1 MKIQDLLLKFQG
13 VKQVSENQYMAI
25 CPAHDD
31 HSPSLSIGLS
41 KDRKQIL
48 LNCFA
53 GCKAEDIL
61 NNVGLKLKDMY
72 DNDERNETNTMS
84 KTVYTY
90 YNADGSI
97 AYTKNRFDKADGK
110 KSFSFVCPNGEK
122 GLGDKKPVPYNLPEV
137 IRAQK
142 VYFVEGEKCADAVIQ
157 AGRVATTLNCGSGS
171 KWLSEY
177 QDYFMGKEVVILP
190 DNDKP
195 GMKYAKKIV
204 ENIPNAKIVCLPG
217 LPPKGDV
224 YDWLKAGHSME
235 EVDDLPYL
243 DILEQDES
251 TELKSE
257 PQKRKSGKNK
267 TQENTLLE
275 ILQEQGATLFINS
288 ENNEPYIA
296 LRQNKHLK
304 VMKIESGEFN
314 TYASYVYRE
323 KTQSGLKSENT
334 KQVALYLKG
343 KTLFENSKKVK
354 LYNRVGKAEN
364 AFWYDLRTEDWKF
377 VKITEEGWE
386 IREED
391 KILFDRYNHQKGQC
405 LPRKNGDIQKI
416 LKYIN
421 IKNQKTLFLC
431 WFVSCYVPD
440 IVHSAIIVFGEKG
453 AAKTTACTFLKKAID
468 PSIVKTLSLDKKTES
483 RLISLQEHW
492 FLPFDNLSKINQDT
506 SDLFC
511 RAITGEAV
519 QSRKLYTDDESHF
532 FLFKRCLAINGI
544 NNVANSSDLLD
555 RSILLEL
562 SRVDEEDRRELTE
575 LEQEFEEDLPDILGG
590 VFDVLS
596 KAMRIYPDVHLRKL
610 PRMADFC
617 RWGYAIGEALG
628 GQGEKFL
635 SEYNANRE
643 KSNYELIS
651 SDSVATLMIDFMENK
666 REWKGLVSE
675 LWNYLRTAADETG
688 LGLRAVPPAAN
699 ALSRKLNE
707 LHSNLKNVG
716 IEFTIK
722 STAKGSLITIENEKI
737 SQLPPYIQ
745 EDKEDQDEEVEF

>member
-61 NNVGLKLKDMY
+61 NNVGLKLKDLY

-90 YNADGSI
+90 YNSDGSI
-97 AYTKNRFDKADGK
+97 AYTKIVSIKRMGKRAFLLYARTGKSDLAIKSRFRTICRR
-110 KSFSFVCPNGEK
+110 SFVLRRSTSSKEK
-122 GLGDKKPVPYNLPEV
+122 
-137 IRAQK
+137 
-142 VYFVEGEKCADAVIQ
+142 KCADAVIQ

-288 ENNEPYIA
+288 ENNEA
-296 LRQNKHLK
+296 
-304 VMKIESGEFN
+304 
-314 TYASYVYRE
+314 
-323 KTQSGLKSENT
+323 
-334 KQVALYLKG
+334 
-343 KTLFENSKKVK
+343 
-354 LYNRVGKAEN
+354 
-364 AFWYDLRTEDWKF
+364 
-377 VKITEEGWE
+377 
-386 IREED
+386 
-391 KILFDRYNHQKGQC
+391 
-405 LPRKNGDIQKI
+405 
-416 LKYIN
+416 
-421 IKNQKTLFLC
+421 
-431 WFVSCYVPD
+431 
-440 IVHSAIIVFGEKG
+440 VHCA
-453 AAKTTACTFLKKAID
+453 
-468 PSIVKTLSLDKKTES
+468 
-483 RLISLQEHW
+483 
-492 FLPFDNLSKINQDT
+492 
-506 SDLFC
+506 
-511 RAITGEAV
+511 
-519 QSRKLYTDDESHF
+519 
-532 FLFKRCLAINGI
+532 
-544 NNVANSSDLLD
+544 
-555 RSILLEL
+555 
-562 SRVDEEDRRELTE
+562 
-575 LEQEFEEDLPDILGG
+575 
-590 VFDVLS
+590 
-596 KAMRIYPDVHLRKL
+596 
-610 PRMADFC
+610 
-617 RWGYAIGEALG
+617 
-628 GQGEKFL
+628 
-635 SEYNANRE
+635 
-643 KSNYELIS
+643 
-651 SDSVATLMIDFMENK
+651 
-666 REWKGLVSE
+666 
-675 LWNYLRTAADETG
+675 
-688 LGLRAVPPAAN
+688 
-699 ALSRKLNE
+699 
-707 LHSNLKNVG
+707 
-716 IEFTIK
+716 
-722 STAKGSLITIENEKI
+722 
-737 SQLPPYIQ
+737 
-745 EDKEDQDEEVEF
+745 

>member
-110 KSFSFVCPNGEK
+110 KSFSFVRPNGEK

-304 VMKIESGEFN
+304 VMKIESGEFDLEGIRQRPDDE
-314 TYASYVYRE
+314 AIRE
-323 KTQSGLKSENT
+323 LSGLKGVGVWTAEMILLFCMQRPDVFSYDDLAIQRGLRMVYHHRKIDRKLFE
-334 KQVALYLKG
+334 KYRRRFSPYCSVASLYL
-343 KTLFENSKKVK
+343 
-354 LYNRVGKAEN
+354 
-364 AFWYDLRTEDWKF
+364 W
-377 VKITEEGWE
+377 
-386 IREED
+386 
-391 KILFDRYNHQKGQC
+391 
-405 LPRKNGDIQKI
+405 
-416 LKYIN
+416 
-421 IKNQKTLFLC
+421 
-431 WFVSCYVPD
+431 
-440 IVHSAIIVFGEKG
+440 
-453 AAKTTACTFLKKAID
+453 AAA
-468 PSIVKTLSLDKKTES
+468 
-483 RLISLQEHW
+483 
-492 FLPFDNLSKINQDT
+492 
-506 SDLFC
+506 
-511 RAITGEAV
+511 
-519 QSRKLYTDDESHF
+519 
-532 FLFKRCLAINGI
+532 
-544 NNVANSSDLLD
+544 
-555 RSILLEL
+555 
-562 SRVDEEDRRELTE
+562 
-575 LEQEFEEDLPDILGG
+575 GG
-590 VFDVLS
+590 
-596 KAMRIYPDVHLRKL
+596 
-610 PRMADFC
+610 
-617 RWGYAIGEALG
+617 
-628 GQGEKFL
+628 
-635 SEYNANRE
+635 
-643 KSNYELIS
+643 
-651 SDSVATLMIDFMENK
+651 
-666 REWKGLVSE
+666 
-675 LWNYLRTAADETG
+675 
-688 LGLRAVPPAAN
+688 AVPGLKDYAPAQRPK
-699 ALSRKLNE
+699 RK
-707 LHSNLKNVG
+707 G
-716 IEFTIK
+716 
-722 STAKGSLITIENEKI
+722 
-737 SQLPPYIQ
+737 
-745 EDKEDQDEEVEF
+745 

>member
-53 GCKAEDIL
+53 GCKAEDVL
-61 NNVGLKLKDMY
+61 NSVGLRLKDLY

-110 KSFSFVCPNGEK
+110 KSFSFVRPNGEK

-177 QDYFMGKEVVILP
+177 QDYFIDKEVIILP
-190 DNDKP
+190 DNDNP
-195 GMKYAKKIV
+195 GMKYAKKIA

-235 EVDDLPYL
+235 EVDNLPYL

-257 PQKRKSGKNK
+257 PPKRKSGKNK

-314 TYASYVYRE
+314 TYATY
-323 KTQSGLKSENT
+323 
-334 KQVALYLKG
+334 
-343 KTLFENSKKVK
+343 
-354 LYNRVGKAEN
+354 
-364 AFWYDLRTEDWKF
+364 
-377 VKITEEGWE
+377 
-386 IREED
+386 
-391 KILFDRYNHQKGQC
+391 
-405 LPRKNGDIQKI
+405 
-416 LKYIN
+416 
-421 IKNQKTLFLC
+421 
-431 WFVSCYVPD
+431 
-440 IVHSAIIVFGEKG
+440 
-453 AAKTTACTFLKKAID
+453 
-468 PSIVKTLSLDKKTES
+468 IVKKCK
-483 RLISLQEHW
+483 
-492 FLPFDNLSKINQDT
+492 
-506 SDLFC
+506 
-511 RAITGEAV
+511 
-519 QSRKLYTDDESHF
+519 
-532 FLFKRCLAINGI
+532 
-544 NNVANSSDLLD
+544 
-555 RSILLEL
+555 
-562 SRVDEEDRRELTE
+562 VD
-575 LEQEFEEDLPDILGG
+575 
-590 VFDVLS
+590 
-596 KAMRIYPDVHLRKL
+596 
-610 PRMADFC
+610 
-617 RWGYAIGEALG
+617 
-628 GQGEKFL
+628 
-635 SEYNANRE
+635 
-643 KSNYELIS
+643 
-651 SDSVATLMIDFMENK
+651 
-666 REWKGLVSE
+666 
-675 LWNYLRTAADETG
+675 
-688 LGLRAVPPAAN
+688 
-699 ALSRKLNE
+699 
-707 LHSNLKNVG
+707 
-716 IEFTIK
+716 
-722 STAKGSLITIENEKI
+722 
-737 SQLPPYIQ
+737 
-745 EDKEDQDEEVEF
+745 

>member
-41 KDRKQIL
+41 KDGKQIL

-53 GCKAEDIL
+53 GCKAEDVL
-61 NNVGLKLKDMY
+61 NSVGLRLKDLY

-110 KSFSFVCPNGEK
+110 KSFSFVRPNGEK

-314 TYASYVYRE
+314 TYA
-323 KTQSGLKSENT
+323 T
-334 KQVALYLKG
+334 
-343 KTLFENSKKVK
+343 
-354 LYNRVGKAEN
+354 
-364 AFWYDLRTEDWKF
+364 
-377 VKITEEGWE
+377 
-386 IREED
+386 
-391 KILFDRYNHQKGQC
+391 
-405 LPRKNGDIQKI
+405 
-416 LKYIN
+416 
-421 IKNQKTLFLC
+421 
-431 WFVSCYVPD
+431 
-440 IVHSAIIVFGEKG
+440 
-453 AAKTTACTFLKKAID
+453 
-468 PSIVKTLSLDKKTES
+468 
-483 RLISLQEHW
+483 
-492 FLPFDNLSKINQDT
+492 
-506 SDLFC
+506 
-511 RAITGEAV
+511 
-519 QSRKLYTDDESHF
+519 
-532 FLFKRCLAINGI
+532 
-544 NNVANSSDLLD
+544 
-555 RSILLEL
+555 
-562 SRVDEEDRRELTE
+562 
-575 LEQEFEEDLPDILGG
+575 
-590 VFDVLS
+590 
-596 KAMRIYPDVHLRKL
+596 
-610 PRMADFC
+610 
-617 RWGYAIGEALG
+617 
-628 GQGEKFL
+628 
-635 SEYNANRE
+635 
-643 KSNYELIS
+643 
-651 SDSVATLMIDFMENK
+651 
-666 REWKGLVSE
+666 
-675 LWNYLRTAADETG
+675 
-688 LGLRAVPPAAN
+688 
-699 ALSRKLNE
+699 
-707 LHSNLKNVG
+707 
-716 IEFTIK
+716 
-722 STAKGSLITIENEKI
+722 
-737 SQLPPYIQ
+737 
-745 EDKEDQDEEVEF
+745 